1 MKKLLIALLFIT
13 NVQAEIIATMPNR
26 SDGYMY
32 FTDALCREKKSPW
45 KVVYST
51 YDGGG
56 TIWGCW
62 FYDDGMVHVSWWNGD
77 TSAFRAEQLTLK
89 QRPKGNNI

>member
-13 NVQAEIIATMPNR
+13 NDQAEIIATMPNR
-26 SDGYMY
+26 SNGYMY
-32 FTDALCREKKSPW
+32 FTDTKCKDKANNW

-62 FYDDGMVHVSWWNGD
+62 FYDDGMVHVSWMNNE
-77 TSAFRAEQLTLK
+77 TSAFEAERLTLK
-89 QRPKGNNI
+89 QKPRGSNL